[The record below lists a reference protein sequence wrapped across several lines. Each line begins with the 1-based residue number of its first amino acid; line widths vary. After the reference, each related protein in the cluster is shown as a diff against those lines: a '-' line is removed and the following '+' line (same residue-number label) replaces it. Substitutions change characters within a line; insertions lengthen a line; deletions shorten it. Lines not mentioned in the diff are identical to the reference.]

1 MSNTQLLAGVATFMA
16 VVMTVAFLFV
26 FHLLVAV
33 SDTNKSQ
40 VRGLVC
46 FAEDGSIT
54 HSDFR
59 ECRRVAIRE
68 LRPRTGA

>member
-1 MSNTQLLAGVATFMA
+1 MSSTQLLAYVATVTA
-16 VVMTVAFLFV
+16 VVAIAACAFLV
-26 FHLLVAV
+26 VAM
-33 SDTNKSQ
+33 SDTNKGQ

-46 FAEDGSIT
+46 FAQDGSIT

-68 LRPRTGA
+68 LRPRTRA

>member
-1 MSNTQLLAGVATFMA
+1 MSNSQLLAGVATFMA

-33 SDTNKSQ
+33 SDTNKGQ

-46 FAEDGSIT
+46 FDHQGQVTSG
-54 HSDFR
+54 FGK
-59 ECRRVAIRE
+59 ECRYVAIRE
-68 LRPRTGA
+68 LGTRTRA

>member
-1 MSNTQLLAGVATFMA
+1 MSSTQMVAGMATFMA

-33 SDTNKSQ
+33 SDTNKGQ

-46 FAEDGSIT
+46 FAPDGSIA
-54 HSDFR
+54 HGDFR

-68 LRPRTGA
+68 L